1 MFKNYFFSSMSWL
14 TLILTPFCFAQDCC
28 LPFGGICGDQ
38 CCDGTFLPKN
48 CGDFQFLHLPPAAAP
63 NAIPSKTENIKSE
76 TQGSLKPPPKWL
88 YVWHDPMTKTPYISA
103 SFPPWY
109 RNPHYPDNYP
119 RVWVYDEHHRLLD
132 DTGLQVS
139 AEVEEKKRQQA
150 EVHLQQQV
158 AYQEA
163 ERKQAEIATK
173 QARLDKLLQ
182 TWIKTGVVTGEMEQL
197 LDELATAGKV
207 TMAMTEEQV
216 QIAWGKFQS
225 QKSVLNENKMEK
237 VLKYKKGEVILVE
250 NRVRSVASMANGKF

>member
-1 MFKNYFFSSMSWL
+1 MFKNSFFYSMSWL
-14 TLILTPFCFAQDCC
+14 TFILTPFCLAQDCC
-28 LPFGGICGDQ
+28 SQFGGVCGDQ
-38 CCDGTFLPKN
+38 CCDGRSLPKN
-48 CGDFQFLHLPPAAAP
+48 CGDFQFLHLPATAAP
-63 NAIPSKTENIKSE
+63 SATPSKIENLQSE
-76 TQGSLKPPPKWL
+76 TGGYLKPPPKWL

-163 ERKQAEIATK
+163 ERKQAEIAIK

-182 TWIKTGVVTGEMEQL
+182 IWKKNGVVTKEMERL
-197 LDELATAGKV
+197 LDEFAITGKV

-216 QIAWGKFQS
+216 QTAWGKFQS
-225 QKSVLNENKMEK
+225 QKTVLNENKMEK

-250 NRVRSVASMANGKF
+250 NRVRAVTSMAH